1 MLVHAAT
8 RPGETIV
15 STTLSEVGHTRLA
28 PPATLVIGPHC
39 GEPRCTSLTAGSTF
53 RPPRRPPAS
62 PWRAPAW
69 PSAGPTWRFRERVT
83 TLPAV
88 IAAYL
93 LVAQLLVIPVGLG
106 TSAHLVGTGLAALLV
121 GPEVTIVCVAA
132 VVVVQALLLADGGVT
147 AIGLNVINDGVVPA
161 LVTWNLF
168 RLARP
173 LARSPRRQA
182 LLGGAAAGVG
192 SLAAAGAAAAAFA
205 IGGTDVVPALTVATA
220 IGGAHL
226 VIAVVEAALTA
237 AILATVLHLRPDL
250 VRATRT
256 PAGGAERAPD
266 PEVTRA

>member
-1 MLVHAAT
+1 MHIPDGWVDLPTSTAA
-8 RPGETIV
+8 
-15 STTLSEVGHTRLA
+15 
-28 PPATLVIGPHC
+28 
-39 GEPRCTSLTAGSTF
+39 AGIAVAGTGVAV
-53 RPPRRPPAS
+53 RRANV
-62 PWRAPAW
+62 A
-69 PSAGPTWRFRERVT
+69 FRERVT

-106 TSAHLVGTGLAALLV
+106 TSAHLIGTGLAALLV

-147 AIGLNVINDGVVPA
+147 AIGLNVINDGIAPA
-161 LVTWNLF
+161 LVTWSLF

-192 SLAAAGAAAAAFA
+192 SLAAAGLAAAAFA

-226 VIAVVEAALTA
+226 VIAIAEAALTA

-250 VRATRT
+250 VRATWT
-256 PAGGAERAPD
+256 PAARAERAPD